1 MEGIRLL
8 EVGNEN
14 LLLLKR
20 AFEWIDNGERLGLRL
35 KARVCLKQNT
45 LFPFFSTFWCNS
57 HGTKK
62 YSK

>member
-20 AFEWIDNGERLGLRL
+20 RAFECWIDNGERLG
-35 KARVCLKQNT
+35 
-45 LFPFFSTFWCNS
+45 
-57 HGTKK
+57 
-62 YSK
+62 